1 MPTTIEKYVSGC
13 KEIVDAKPA
22 YKNGASSLTEC
33 DCIGMDKYSFRKNG
47 VKFSTSGTNYS
58 ARNQVNN
65 LRVLHSASDLSVGDI
80 VFKAREPGEIGYDL
94 PAKYQPG
101 GAQYNGDLRDYY
113 HIGTV
118 ESVSPLRII
127 HMTSPTAKTD
137 TKIGKWGFVAE
148 WKKEYISDSPSPA
161 PEPSPGPEPKP
172 EPTTAMVYA
181 ENDFPVKM
189 REKPSTSCK
198 LYDLV
203 PCGSIVE
210 VLARDCSTDNAGNV
224 WSQISYGMR
233 TGWYMMSKFLLFK
246 ETFPADEAIPSG
258 LVAVTIPNLTE
269 EQANDLLAQY
279 PGSFIVRG

>member
-1 MPTTIEKYVSGC
+1 MKKVSVCKYIDGVESIYAEKPKYQEGHDGSDG
-13 KEIVDAKPA
+13 
-22 YKNGASSLTEC
+22 LC
-33 DCIGMDKYSFRKNG
+33 DCIGMCRGGLKRAGATDITNMR
-47 VKFSTSGTNYS
+47 GTNQA
-58 ARNQVNN
+58 ARKTIQKLAIIDYVKN
-65 LRVLHSASDLSVGDI
+65 LRVGDVVLKTRDKDDATMPLPDKYRKGGSDYDPVVGETN
-80 VFKAREPGEIGYDL
+80 FT
-94 PAKYQPG
+94 
-101 GAQYNGDLRDYY
+101 
-113 HIGTV
+113 HIGTITCKD
-118 ESVSPLRII
+118 PLEIT
-127 HMTSPTAKTD
+127 HMTSPTAKKDKSLKGWTYY
-137 TKIGKWGFVAE
+137 GKLPWVDDGE
-148 WKKEYISDSPSPA
+148 
-161 PEPSPGPEPKP
+161 PEPGPEPKP

-189 REKPSTSCK
+189 REKPSTSCN
-198 LYDLV
+198 LYDPV